1 MPRLRRRGESSEVHP
16 LHVTGYG
23 HGFAA
28 QGAGRQSVPPTTS
41 RSPHMKLKP
50 IIFLGIAG
58 GVVAVVRKR
67 SGQASE
73 LASKAYDA
81 APQQVKDAAGQ
92 AAEKA
97 SDLAQQAKDAAPEP
111 VQQAVD
117 QAAEKVSGGDSATG
131 GDADETRRY
140 SAPAEA
146 GAQPPVESG
155 GPPSDDPQAT
165 VARSVP
171 QDPTDLAT
179 PPANLPDDVVVP
191 ATSTDDPAVQEAEAA
206 AAADAANIGGGND
219 TPRQS

>member
-1 MPRLRRRGESSEVHP
+1 
-16 LHVTGYG
+16 
-23 HGFAA
+23 
-28 QGAGRQSVPPTTS
+28 
-41 RSPHMKLKP
+41 MKLKP

-117 QAAEKVSGGDSATG
+117 QAAEKLPGGGDAATG
-131 GDADETRRY
+131 GDDDETRRY
-140 SAPAEA
+140 SAPAEL
-146 GAQPPVESG
+146 GSQPPVDSG
-155 GPPSDDPQAT
+155 LAPSDDPQAT

-171 QDPTDLAT
+171 EDPTDLAT

-191 ATSTDDPAVQEAEAA
+191 DTSTDDPAVQEAEAA
-206 AAADAANIGGGND
+206 AAADAGNIGGGND